1 MNKLSRDRT
10 LSEQAYHA
18 LKEMILNMQPGDNR
32 LPSEDDLARSMGVS
46 RATVREALKRLMI
59 DGITTTIHGKGTF
72 AHPSAFSAKN
82 RMDVCSD
89 FMRMLSSQYD
99 RVTVDSQWF
108 GTTASSRFYKDCFGP
123 QAEEAFTTG
132 WLYVADGKPMLYGYY
147 EICPAFLTREVTT
160 REAMISL
167 PQFSESFMRSP
178 IDYCIMTARI
188 GTDAAAQKKLK
199 LSEGQ
204 PLLYWEEKIYDI
216 DDHLVATGTV
226 YMHPDNME
234 LSVVTRF
241 EL

>member
-1 MNKLSRDRT
+1 MYKLARDKT
-10 LSEQAYHA
+10 LSEQAYYA
-18 LKEMILNMQPGDNR
+18 LKEMILNMEPGANR

-46 RATVREALKRLMI
+46 RATIREALKRLMI

-89 FMRMLSSQYD
+89 FMRMLSSQYN
-99 RVTVDSQWF
+99 RVTVESQWF
-108 GTTASSRFYKDCFGP
+108 GHTAPSGFYQRCFGEN
-123 QAEEAFTTG
+123 AREAFSTG

-147 EICPAFLTREVTT
+147 EICPDFLVRDVTT
-160 REAMISL
+160 CENMISL
-167 PQFSESFMRSP
+167 PQFSESFMHAP

-188 GTDAAAQKKLK
+188 GRDDTAQKKLK
-199 LSEGQ
+199 LSEEQ

-216 DDHLVATGTV
+216 NDNLVAAGTV
-226 YMHPDNME
+226 YIHPVNME